1 VEQGGLGL
9 IKLDEL
15 DTSIKSGWVNS
26 WIREGRNVDITG
38 KYVLSLGNGD
48 AEHIN
53 IASIRKGTH
62 PCAESIANAW
72 VTFRKKY
79 YENESNIY
87 EAEIFGNPG
96 ILNPIGRQLE
106 TSIFHGERIVILN
119 EIRTVRLINLLNER
133 GQIKEKTDLEQVL
146 PGLSRSE
153 FLRLR
158 SEVNWLIR
166 KYKPNWELK
175 QSAKNIKEFMA
186 QIKRGSNKFR
196 SKISGR
202 GSLTYSN
209 FECSQIKPVKTLWEQ
224 MEIEVEEKLVSAG
237 FTLWKLQ
244 FLDLNF
250 REFLFKMSQG
260 LVHGNTVISHF
271 GNVDRKCSFCKIVRL
286 CEAKNR
292 LGRDLTPAETEQEF
306 LTVPD
311 EDRPHIFW
319 ACPTVFDTISHVLNK
334 LWGQN
339 VPEKKA
345 FLMGKIGQNMELTLI
360 FQLVNMFIRFK
371 IWNYKLAGILPRKS
385 MIVHEV
391 EILLTV
397 IGKKPGLRGQL
408 PLLRQLATAPL

>member
-1 VEQGGLGL
+1 
-9 IKLDEL
+9 
-15 DTSIKSGWVNS
+15 
-26 WIREGRNVDITG
+26 
-38 KYVLSLGNGD
+38 
-48 AEHIN
+48 
-53 IASIRKGTH
+53 
-62 PCAESIANAW
+62 
-72 VTFRKKY
+72 
-79 YENESNIY
+79 
-87 EAEIFGNPG
+87 
-96 ILNPIGRQLE
+96 
-106 TSIFHGERIVILN
+106 
-119 EIRTVRLINLLNER
+119 
-133 GQIKEKTDLEQVL
+133 
-146 PGLSRSE
+146 
-153 FLRLR
+153 
-158 SEVNWLIR
+158 
-166 KYKPNWELK
+166 
-175 QSAKNIKEFMA
+175 MA

-202 GSLTYSN
+202 GSLAYSN
-209 FECSQIKPVKTLWEQ
+209 FECTQIKPVKTLWEQ
-224 MEIEVEEKLVSAG
+224 MEVEVEEKLVSAG

-286 CEAKNR
+286 GEAKNR

-339 VPEKKA
+339 VPDKKA

-391 EILLTV
+391 ETLLTV